1 MNFKSWFQGLH
12 PEIQTKSAAAVLTL
26 VADGATVPFIARY
39 RKEQTG
45 NLDEVAIQKVI
56 DADER
61 WNEIIKRQAFI
72 VEEIERQEKLTPEL
86 KEQILITFNLEQLED
101 LYLPYKQK
109 RKTKAAAA
117 REAGLEPLSD
127 WIWDC
132 GHGSIIPET
141 DQTLESQAEYF
152 RNEEKGINDAAAAIQ
167 GAQDILTE
175 RLSEN
180 AQLREMVRRLTFECG
195 AVTTRRA
202 EKAKP
207 NSKYERYF
215 DYHESI
221 QSLLQPPNSHRYLAM
236 RRGWME
242 DELTLSLG
250 AAPDDA
256 EFDEILLKSFE
267 NAACTV
273 PDSPGAEVLSKAAKV
288 AHRVYVAPSIETEVH
303 RALKDVADDAAIKV
317 FAENVRKLLLAAPF
331 GSQAVLGVDPGV
343 RTGCKLAI
351 VNDSGTFIAS
361 NVIYLQAKGEQEQ
374 AKKLLAELVRTNVI
388 RAIAVGNGT
397 AGRETERFIRD
408 SLKESNLSAP
418 VVMVNESGASIY
430 SASEIAREEFPDLDA
445 TVRGAISIAR
455 RLQDPLAELVKLD
468 PKSIG
473 VGQYQHDVNQP
484 ALKKSLDLVVDSCV
498 NSVGVNLNTASYHL
512 LSHVSGIGPALAK
525 KIVEHRTQKGLF
537 NRREQLLEIPRFSK
551 KTFEQ
556 AAGFLRIPGG
566 THPLD
571 NTGVHPERYPVL
583 ENLATQLGRS
593 VNDLLG
599 RGVEGVKRAQSLRHE
614 LGEFTFDDIIKELEK
629 PGRDPREEFASFEY
643 RDDIH
648 EIADL
653 RLGMVCPGIVTNV
666 TNFGAFVDIGVHQ
679 DGLVHISQLSNRF
692 VKDPR
697 DVVSPGDRV
706 KVRVLEVKLEK
717 NQIALSMKPEAEAKK
732 ENVREMH
739 GEHPQRRSK
748 GRGDQ
753 PKQQPRKT
761 EKNSF
766 NNPFAALL
774 EKQDQPKPKK

>member
-1 MNFKSWFQGLH
+1 VNFKTWFQGLH
-12 PEIQTKSAAAVLTL
+12 PEIQTKSAAAVLSL

-61 WNEIIKRQAFI
+61 WNEIIKRQTFI
-72 VEEIERQEKLTPEL
+72 LEEIERQGKLTPEL

-109 RKTKAAAA
+109 RKTKATAA
-117 REAGLEPLSD
+117 REAGLEPLAE

-132 GHGSIIPET
+132 GHGSIMPET
-141 DQTLESQAEYF
+141 DQTLESQAEKF
-152 RNEEKGINDAAAAIQ
+152 LNEEKGITDAAAAIQ

-180 AQLREMVRRLTFECG
+180 AQLRDMVRRLMFESG
-195 AVTTRRA
+195 AVTTKRA

-215 DYHESI
+215 DYHEAI
-221 QSLLQPPNSHRYLAM
+221 QSLLQPQNSHRYLAM

-256 EFDEILLKSFE
+256 AFDEILLKAFE

-273 PDSPGAEVLSKAAKV
+273 PDSPGAEVLSKAAKT
-288 AHRVYVAPSIETEVH
+288 AHRVYVAPSIETEIH
-303 RALKDVADDAAIKV
+303 RALKDAADETAIRV

-331 GSQAVLGVDPGV
+331 GSKAVLGVDPGV

-361 NVIYLQAKGEQEQ
+361 NVIYLQAKSEQEQ
-374 AKKLLAELVRTNVI
+374 AKKLLTEIVRTNVI

-408 SLKESNLSAP
+408 SLKESNLSVP

-430 SASEIAREEFPDLDA
+430 SASEIAREEFPDLDV

-455 RLQDPLAELVKLD
+455 RLQDPLAELVKID

-512 LSHVSGIGPALAK
+512 MSHVSGIGPALAK
-525 KIVEHRTQKGLF
+525 KIVEYRTEKGLF
-537 NRREQLLEIPRFSK
+537 RRREQLLEIPRFSK

-566 THPLD
+566 NYPLD

-583 ENLATQLGRS
+583 ENLAMQLGKN

-599 RGVEGVKRAQSLRHE
+599 RGVEDIKGAQSLRDE

-706 KVRVLEVKLEK
+706 KVRVLEVNLEK
-717 NQIALSMKPEAEAKK
+717 NQIALSMKPEAEAKR
-732 ENVREMH
+732 ENAREM
-739 GEHPQRRSK
+739 EEEQPQRRSK
-748 GRGDQ
+748 ERGDR
-753 PKQQPRKT
+753 PKQQPRKP

-774 EKQDQPKPKK
+774 EKQDRPKPKK

>member
-1 MNFKSWFQGLH
+1 
-12 PEIQTKSAAAVLTL
+12 
-26 VADGATVPFIARY
+26 
-39 RKEQTG
+39 
-45 NLDEVAIQKVI
+45 
-56 DADER
+56 
-61 WNEIIKRQAFI
+61 
-72 VEEIERQEKLTPEL
+72 
-86 KEQILITFNLEQLED
+86 
-101 LYLPYKQK
+101 
-109 RKTKAAAA
+109 
-117 REAGLEPLSD
+117 
-127 WIWDC
+127 
-132 GHGSIIPET
+132 
-141 DQTLESQAEYF
+141 
-152 RNEEKGINDAAAAIQ
+152 
-167 GAQDILTE
+167 
-175 RLSEN
+175 
-180 AQLREMVRRLTFECG
+180 
-195 AVTTRRA
+195 
-202 EKAKP
+202 
-207 NSKYERYF
+207 
-215 DYHESI
+215 
-221 QSLLQPPNSHRYLAM
+221 
-236 RRGWME
+236 
-242 DELTLSLG
+242 LTLSLG

-256 EFDEILLKSFE
+256 AFDGILLKAFE

-273 PDSPGAEVLSKAAKV
+273 PDSPGAEVLSKAAKM
-288 AHRVYVAPSIETEVH
+288 AHRVYVAPSIETEIH
-303 RALKDVADDAAIKV
+303 RALKDVADETAIRV

-331 GSQAVLGVDPGV
+331 GSKAVLGVDPGV

-361 NVIYLQAKGEQEQ
+361 NVIYLQAKSEQEQ
-374 AKKLLAELVRTNVI
+374 AKKLLTEIVRTNVI

-408 SLKESNLSAP
+408 SLKESNLSVP

-430 SASEIAREEFPDLDA
+430 SASEIAREEFPDLDV

-455 RLQDPLAELVKLD
+455 RLQDPLAELVKID

-512 LSHVSGIGPALAK
+512 MSHVSGIGPALAK
-525 KIVEHRTQKGLF
+525 KIVEYRTEKGLF
-537 NRREQLLEIPRFSK
+537 RRREQLLEIPRFSK

-566 THPLD
+566 NHPLD

-583 ENLATQLGRS
+583 ENLAMQLGKN

-599 RGVEGVKRAQSLRHE
+599 RGVEDIKGAQSLRDE

-706 KVRVLEVKLEK
+706 KVRVLEVNLEK
-717 NQIALSMKPEAEAKK
+717 NQIALSMKPEAEAKR
-732 ENVREMH
+732 ENAREMQ
-739 GEHPQRRSK
+739 EEQPQRRSK
-748 GRGDQ
+748 ERGDR
-753 PKQQPRKT
+753 PKQQPRKP

-774 EKQDQPKPKK
+774 EKQDRPKPKK